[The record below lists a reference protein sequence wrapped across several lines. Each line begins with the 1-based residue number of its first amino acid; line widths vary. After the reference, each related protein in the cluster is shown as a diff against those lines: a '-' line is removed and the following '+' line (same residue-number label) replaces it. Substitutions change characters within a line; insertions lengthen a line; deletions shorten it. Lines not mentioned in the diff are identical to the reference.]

1 MQYIVTW
8 SEGDEVCYRFVD
20 EEEISSL
27 FEEDKKYIVAEL
39 PH

>member
-20 EEEISSL
+20 EKEVNSL
-27 FEEDKKYIVAEL
+27 IEEDKKYIVAVL
-39 PH
+39 PN

>member
-20 EEEISSL
+20 EKEIQSL
-27 FEEDKKYIVAEL
+27 IEEDKKYIVAVISN
-39 PH
+39 

>member
-20 EEEISSL
+20 EKEIDIFL
-27 FEEDKKYIVAEL
+27 EEDKKYIVVML
-39 PH
+39 PN

>member
-8 SEGDEVCYRFVD
+8 SEGNEVCYRFVA

-27 FEEDKKYIVAEL
+27 IEEDKKYIVAVL
-39 PH
+39 PN